1 MVSLSCVASFKAFC
15 NTNVTVSFP
24 LFLLVSTRHLPIQ
37 QTAAPP
43 NRIAP
48 PFNAWYVRTI
58 AEVNR
63 RKTVSENVSVAYK
76 DEGGQVTRGLMCAE
90 AQTYGA
96 DRLWVVL
103 KPIAIELESDMEG
116 SSSGSPSSSHES
128 SDSDGD
134 GDGAAAS
141 SSSQPPPKKQKR
153 KS

>member
-1 MVSLSCVASFKAFC
+1 MSQ
-15 NTNVTVSFP
+15 P

-43 NRIAP
+43 DRIAP

-63 RKTVSENVSVAYK
+63 RKTVSENVSVADK
-76 DEGGQVTRGLMCAE
+76 DEGGQETRGLMCAE